1 MQSIAWEALR
11 GLWNPEE
18 KGSPV
23 VRGNVSNVWSR
34 FKNGEIDQPTAQR
47 MLLTHPE
54 TGASLIK
61 PPDWHTAGWRP

>member
-1 MQSIAWEALR
+1 M
-11 GLWNPEE
+11 
-18 KGSPV
+18 
-23 VRGNVSNVWSR
+23 VRGNVSNVWSW

-61 PPDWHTAGWRP
+61 PPDWHTAVWRP